1 MANNNKF
8 PWQQDIIIKH
18 SQRLL
23 KSFENCT
30 GNILLSVTGNP
41 AEIAEALFAAPF
53 VLVSHGM
60 EADPIL
66 NYGNRTALEL
76 WELDWENF
84 TKTPSRY
91 TAEPIAREEREQML
105 NEAKTKGFISN
116 YRGIRISSTGKRF
129 FIEDGIIWN
138 VFDEQQQK
146 CGQAATF
153 SHWTP
158 IN

>member
-1 MANNNKF
+1 MDSTIKF
-8 PWQQDIIIKH
+8 PWQQDFIINH
-18 SQRLL
+18 SQRIL
-23 KSFENCT
+23 KSFEYCT
-30 GNILLSVTGNP
+30 GNTLLSVTGTP
-41 AEIAEALFAAPF
+41 AEIAAALFAAPF
-53 VLVSHGM
+53 VVVSHGM

-91 TAEPIAREEREQML
+91 TAEPIAREERDRML
-105 NEAKTKGFISN
+105 SEAKTKGFISN

-138 VFDEQQQK
+138 IFDEQQQK

-153 SHWTP
+153 SRWSP